1 MTHARIPDLNGR
13 YDLYGLIHKGLRKA
27 QCELLARLG
36 GADFDDVAA
45 TAPLL
50 ADLRTIL
57 MLGAS
62 HLAHEDRYIHQ
73 PLEARVQA
81 STDRLEHQHD
91 DHRLAFAE
99 LEDMIRAI
107 EEAPLDARASLGR
120 RLYIAFTVFVGHD
133 LEHMHEEETVTAPQ
147 LWANF
152 TDAELQGIEMAIIGS
167 LTPEKNLAFM
177 RLMIPA
183 MNRSERAAL
192 LGGMKVSAPAEAFT
206 AVIEFAARPHLSR
219 EDFCDLSN
227 RLGLAA

>member
-36 GADFDDVAA
+36 SADFDDAAA

-73 PLEARVQA
+73 PLEARVRA

-183 MNRSERAAL
+183 MSRSERAAL
-192 LGGMKVSAPAEAFT
+192 LGGMKVSAPADAFA

-219 EDFCDLSN
+219 EDFCDLSS